1 VLFFLDLAAFFT
13 VIAAWFAIVVTGRH
27 PQGMSGF
34 AEGVIRGNVRV
45 TGYALTLVADRC
57 PPFRLAT

>member
-1 VLFFLDLAAFFT
+1 VLFVLDLAAFFT

-27 PQGMSGF
+27 P
-34 AEGVIRGNVRV
+34 
-45 TGYALTLVADRC
+45 LTLVTDRC